1 MSQTNIMTIVYAVV
15 FVACLVLEHFNIL
28 PVGAEQ
34 GVLLL
39 ITGHAVGTLTSTSPS
54 PIVNTV
60 SNTTSISDPGING

>member
-39 ITGHAVGTLTSTSPS
+39 ITGHAVGTLTTASSSVVTP
-54 PIVNTV
+54 T
-60 SNTTSISDPGING
+60 SNTKSVNDPGTNG